1 MAATKDKVQ
10 HVRTP
15 KGKSPRQLAKRD
27 ANIKAA
33 QERLAKL
40 QEQQKAQKAAKDQI
54 VAERLLN
61 DHSPPGTSFVCGQAR
76 RSQLFD
82 HSGEEAR
89 GDRQIERMVAV
100 GATDSVEVTE
110 DFREFRVGFIGIK
123 IAGHETHA
131 AGKLFPDVLAEWCAG
146 VFPDGVFSDLGEVLI
161 SPVPAGEADEG
172 KRRGQEAPVREV
184 VDRRKQLLARQVAGN
199 AEENQSTRSGDSW
212 QASVVGVA
220 QWIR

>member
-1 MAATKDKVQ
+1 MVLDHVARGTNAVVVPSTAADSDVFCHRDLHMV
-10 HVRTP
+10 HVLVVPNWFEHRVCESN
-15 KGKSPRQLAKRD
+15 G
-27 ANIKAA
+27 
-33 QERLAKL
+33 
-40 QEQQKAQKAAKDQI
+40 QQVLNSLFSEVMVDTEHGTGREHIVDDPVEFLGTLEI

-76 RSQLFD
+76 RPQL
-82 HSGEEAR
+82 SITVGKKP

-123 IAGHETHA
+123 IAYHETHA

-172 KRRGQEAPVREV
+172 KRRG
-184 VDRRKQLLARQVAGN
+184 
-199 AEENQSTRSGDSW
+199 
-212 QASVVGVA
+212 
-220 QWIR
+220 